1 MRIRCILECR
11 HMEAT
16 ADTHVN
22 CLQIFL
28 YFFQFSNK
36 GHLQLQIHNLEA
48 QISLDIT
55 INIAVLMAAMTEAAE
70 EFHKKLYYPLSFCY

>member
-1 MRIRCILECR
+1 
-11 HMEAT
+11 MEAT

-22 CLQIFL
+22 CLQIFFIH
-28 YFFQFSNK
+28 FFQFSNK

-55 INIAVLMAAMTEAAE
+55 INLAVLMVAMTEAAE
-70 EFHKKLYYPLSFCY
+70 EFH

>member
-1 MRIRCILECR
+1 
-11 HMEAT
+11 MEAT

-22 CLQIFL
+22 CLQIF
-28 YFFQFSNK
+28 FFQFSNK

-55 INIAVLMAAMTEAAE
+55 INLAVLMAAMTEAAE
-70 EFHKKLYYPLSFCY
+70 EFH